1 MASKAQTMQAV
12 AARMRKLGFSPTA
25 VRQVTAPL
33 RVKKALKKSAS
44 FHHVTPQEAALM
56 KRLHDEGIGVKKVAA
71 SVGRSSDTVSK
82 HVFKKHFRQTTQVGR
97 PVVINEAKFKQLQ
110 KGYQKMLREVTG
122 KEVTINMLKRKLK
135 LKCSNKSISRAF
147 WQHGIHFRP
156 LYEKPDLSTSDV
168 KARLAWAEAHKHRSS
183 QQWNR
188 YVHAIIDNKTF
199 QVYHTGQARAYAA
212 RRKLRGAYRP
222 RARIF
227 KSGYTKP
234 ASKLIQNTGAK
245 SATVTCAIG
254 NGKVLLWHVTVGKWN
269 GAAAERMYSGPLRRA
284 LEKEY
289 PNVRGSWRVMED
301 NDPTGY
307 KSSKGMAAK
316 AATGIATL
324 DLPKRSPD
332 LNPLDFSLW
341 AAVNKKMRQ
350 TEAKWPKVQRETR
363 QAYLARLRRTAVS
376 LSADYIRKI
385 VGAMSGRVQ
394 QVLDARGHFF
404 PEGGL
409 ASWASA
415 VCFTSLQWPGLLGS
429 ASCFT
434 CCLSSAGLTW
444 LLVRL

>member
-1 MASKAQTMQAV
+1 M
-12 AARMRKLGFSPTA
+12 
-25 VRQVTAPL
+25 
-33 RVKKALKKSAS
+33 
-44 FHHVTPQEAALM
+44 
-56 KRLHDEGIGVKKVAA
+56 
-71 SVGRSSDTVSK
+71 
-82 HVFKKHFRQTTQVGR
+82 
-97 PVVINEAKFKQLQ
+97 VINEAKFKQLQ

-147 WQHGIHFRP
+147 WQRGIHFRP
-156 LYEKPDLSTSDV
+156 LYQKPDLSTSDV

-199 QVYHTGQARAYAA
+199 QVYHTGQARASAA

-227 KSGYTKP
+227 KSGYTKL

-269 GAAAERMYSGPLRRA
+269 GAAAERMYSGPLRQA
-284 LEKEY
+284 LEKGY
-289 PNVRGSWRVMED
+289 PNARGCWRVMED

-332 LNPLDFSLW
+332 LNSLDFSLW
-341 AAVNKKMRQ
+341 AQ
-350 TEAKWPKVQRETR
+350 
-363 QAYLARLRRTAVS
+363 S
-376 LSADYIRKI
+376 IRK
-385 VGAMSGRVQ
+385 
-394 QVLDARGHFF
+394 
-404 PEGGL
+404 
-409 ASWASA
+409 
-415 VCFTSLQWPGLLGS
+415 
-429 ASCFT
+429 
-434 CCLSSAGLTW
+434 
-444 LLVRL
+444 